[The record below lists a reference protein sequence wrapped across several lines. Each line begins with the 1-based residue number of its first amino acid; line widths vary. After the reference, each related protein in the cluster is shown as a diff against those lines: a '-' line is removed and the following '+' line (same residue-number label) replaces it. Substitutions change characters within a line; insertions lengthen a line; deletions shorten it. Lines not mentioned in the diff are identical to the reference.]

1 MNNSSSISL
10 FVVRVSLV
18 ILVLTWVVAL
28 ATVALPLRSYLQG
41 QLLQQGQ
48 AMGLAAASEWAT
60 DPQLELANLPAR
72 VAARA
77 AEEGWS
83 NYELQNA
90 AGASLASSAVAVT
103 VPLFSH
109 LVRGDVPM
117 VWTPVLQ
124 QGQTVAKLGVAAP
137 VAAADLL
144 SEEIVLGFAVVSLV
158 SSLLLGS
165 LLRLAWR
172 KASQPLVAMEGQ
184 VRELAE
190 RRFVELREPGV
201 LDWLPLARAI
211 NVLVVRVR
219 SMLRDSDQAVDQYRQ
234 RLAYDPLTKAASRE
248 VFVDALKV
256 ALQGEGGG
264 AVMLLHAND
273 IDGMNLRLGRRRTDD
288 FLLAVATALRSRLL
302 LEVLD
307 NNFLV
312 ARLNGAD
319 FAVLLPGRPADAVAA
334 LAAKL
339 QQAVAALAA
348 DGLTDLATPGHLVVS
363 PLMSGDGVSEV
374 LSRANSLLG
383 AAIALQRPYLTDN
396 TPSRHHKYGVAEW
409 RSLIERALD
418 EGRIGLSFNSV
429 WDRQGSVLHT
439 ESQALLMEGDG
450 QVLQPEVLLMA
461 AVRCGRS
468 VDIDVRAVDLAL
480 RQLGERDGQMAV
492 PVSAQSLQ
500 HPIYLRHLR
509 DLLSTAGDLAARL
522 VLEVPVG
529 DLHGVGLR
537 SLADLRAATQPY
549 GCRLA
554 LKAWD
559 DQARLLGVV
568 SGADVA
574 YVKVARQLTVGI
586 ALDAARRQ
594 LLAWLVEL
602 GQRADFAVLAATA
615 NSAEDEATL
624 WQLGVAGV
632 GSRSVPTTEA
642 VRIAVG

>member
-10 FVVRVSLV
+10 FVVRVSLT
-18 ILVLTWVVAL
+18 ILVLTWVVAM
-28 ATVALPLRSYLQG
+28 ATVALPLRSYLNG

-48 AMGLAAASEWAT
+48 AIGQSFAAELAA
-60 DPQLELANLPAR
+60 DPQFDPAKLPEQIR
-72 VAARA
+72 DRA
-77 AEEGWS
+77 TQENWS

-90 AGASLASSAVAVT
+90 DGSSLASSAVAVT

-109 LVRGDVPM
+109 LVRGDVPV
-117 VWTPVLQ
+117 VWTLIQQ

-137 VAAADLL
+137 ATAADQL

-165 LLRLAWR
+165 ILRLVWR
-172 KASQPLVAMEGQ
+172 KAQQPLVAMEGQ

-190 RRFVELREPGV
+190 RRFVELREPAL

-248 VFVDALKV
+248 VFVDALKD

-288 FLLAVATALRSRLL
+288 FLLALATSLRSRLL
-302 LEVLD
+302 LDVLD
-307 NNFLV
+307 NNFLL

-334 LAAKL
+334 LAGKL
-339 QQAVAALAA
+339 QLATAALAA
-348 DGLTDLATPGHLVVS
+348 DGLTDLATPAHLVVS
-363 PLMSGDGVSEV
+363 PFLPGDSASDV

-383 AAIALQRPYLTDN
+383 AAMALNRPYMADN
-396 TPSRHHKYGVAEW
+396 TPARHHKYGVAEW
-409 RSLIERALD
+409 RSLLERALD
-418 EGRIGLSFNSV
+418 EGRIGLAFNSV
-429 WDRQGSVLHT
+429 CDRQGNVLHT

-450 QVLQPEVLLMA
+450 QVLQPDVLLKA
-461 AVRCGRS
+461 AVRCGRI

-480 RQLGERDGQMAV
+480 RQLVERDGRIAV

-509 DLLSTAGDLAARL
+509 DLLRTAGEVAARL
-522 VLEVPVG
+522 VLEVPAG
-529 DLHGVGLR
+529 DLQGVGLR
-537 SLADLRAATQPY
+537 SLADLRAAVKPY

-574 YVKVARQLTVGI
+574 YLKVARQLTAGI

-615 NSAEDEATL
+615 HSAEDEVAL
-624 WQLGVAGV
+624 WELGVAGI
-632 GSRSVPTTEA
+632 GSRSLPTPEA
-642 VRIAVG
+642 VRVAIG

>member
-1 MNNSSSISL
+1 MNSSSSISL
-10 FVVRVSLV
+10 FVVRVSLT

-28 ATVALPLRSYLQG
+28 ATVALPMRSYLQG
-41 QLLQQGQ
+41 QLQQQAQ
-48 AMGLAAASEWAT
+48 AMGLSAATEWAN
-60 DPQLELANLPAR
+60 DPQLELAILPAR

-83 NYELQNA
+83 NYELQTA
-90 AGASLASSAVAVT
+90 AGVSVLSSAVAVQ
-103 VPLFSH
+103 VPMFSH
-109 LVRGDVPM
+109 LLRGEVPM
-117 VWTPVLQ
+117 VWSPIQLN
-124 QGQTVAKLGVAAP
+124 GQTVAKLGVAAP
-137 VAAADLL
+137 VAAADHL

-165 LLRLAWR
+165 VLRFVWR
-172 KASQPLVAMEGQ
+172 RASQPLVAMEGQ

-201 LDWLPLARAI
+201 LDWLPLARAL

-234 RLAYDPLTKAASRE
+234 RLAYDPLTKAASRD
-248 VFVDALKV
+248 VFVDALKL

-264 AVMLLHAND
+264 ALMLVHAND

-288 FLLAVATALRSRLL
+288 FLLALATALRSRLL
-302 LEVLD
+302 LELLD
-307 NNFLV
+307 NNFLL

-319 FAVLLPGRPADAVAA
+319 FAVLLPGRSADAVGA
-334 LAAKL
+334 LAGKL
-339 QQAVAALAA
+339 QLAVSALAA
-348 DGLTDLATPGHLVVS
+348 DGLTDLATAGHLVVA
-363 PLMSGDGVSEV
+363 PFLPGDSASDV

-383 AAIALQRPYLTDN
+383 AAIALQRPFLADN
-396 TPSRHHKYGVAEW
+396 TPARHHKYGVSEW
-409 RSLIERALD
+409 RSLLERALD
-418 EGRIGLSFNSV
+418 EGRIGLSFNKV
-429 WDRQGSVLHT
+429 YDRHNGVVHT
-439 ESQALLMEGDG
+439 EAQALLLEGDG
-450 QVLQPEVLLMA
+450 QVLQPDVLTLA
-461 AVRCGRS
+461 AVRCGRI

-480 RQLGERDGQMAV
+480 RQLAEDDGLIVV

-509 DLLSTAGDLAARL
+509 DLLRTAGELASRV

-537 SLADLRAATQPY
+537 SLADLRAAIQPY
-549 GCRLA
+549 GCRVA

-559 DQARLLGVV
+559 DQARLLGLV

-602 GQRADFAVLAATA
+602 GERANFAVLATAA
-615 NSAEDEATL
+615 NSAEDEAAL
-624 WQLGVAGV
+624 WQLGVAGI
-632 GSRSVPTTEA
+632 GSRSAPTTEA

>member
-10 FVVRVSLV
+10 FVVRVSLT

-28 ATVALPLRSYLQG
+28 ATVALPLRSYLHG
-41 QLLQQGQ
+41 QLRQQGQ
-48 AMGLAAASEWAT
+48 AIGQALAAELAA
-60 DPQLELANLPAR
+60 DPQFDLAKLPQQ
-72 VAARA
+72 VQVRA
-77 AEEGWS
+77 AQESWS
-83 NYELQNA
+83 DYELQTA
-90 AGASLASSAVAVT
+90 EGVSLASSAVAVQ

-109 LVRGDVPM
+109 LLRGEVPV
-117 VWTPVLQ
+117 VWTPIQQ

-137 VAAADLL
+137 ALAADQL

-165 LLRLAWR
+165 ILRVVWR
-172 KASQPLVAMEGQ
+172 TASQPLVAMESQ

-190 RRFVELREPGV
+190 RRFVELREPGI
-201 LDWLPLARAI
+201 LDWLPLARAL

-234 RLAYDPLTKAASRE
+234 RLAYDPLTKAASRD

-264 AVMLLHAND
+264 ALLLLHAND

-288 FLLAVATALRSRLL
+288 FLLALATALRSRLL
-302 LEVLD
+302 LEVPD
-307 NNFLV
+307 NNFLL

-319 FAVLLPGRPADAVAA
+319 FAVLLPGRPADTVDA
-334 LAAKL
+334 LSAKL

-348 DGLTDLATPGHLVVS
+348 DGLTDLATPAHLVVS
-363 PLMSGDGVSEV
+363 PFLPADSASEV

-396 TPSRHHKYGVAEW
+396 TPARHHKYGVAEW
-409 RSLIERALD
+409 RALIERALD
-418 EGRIGLSFNSV
+418 EGRIGLVFNSV
-429 WDRQGSVLHT
+429 CDQHGNVVHT
-439 ESQALLMEGDG
+439 EAQALLLEGDG
-450 QVLQPEVLLMA
+450 QVLQPDVLLLA
-461 AVRCGRS
+461 AVRCGRI

-480 RQLGERDGQMAV
+480 RQLGERNGFIAV
-492 PVSAQSLQ
+492 TVAAQSLQ
-500 HPIYLRHLR
+500 HPIYLRHVR
-509 DLLSTAGDLAARL
+509 DLLRSAGDLASRL
-522 VLEVPVG
+522 ILEVPVG

-537 SLADLRAATQPY
+537 SLADLRAAIQPH

-559 DQARLLGVV
+559 DQARLLGLM

-594 LLAWLVEL
+594 LLAWLIEL
-602 GQRADFAVLAATA
+602 GQRVDFAVLAATA
-615 NSAEDEATL
+615 NSAEDEAAL
-624 WQLGVAGV
+624 WQLGVAGI
-632 GSRSVPTTEA
+632 GSRSLPTPEA
-642 VRIAVG
+642 VRVAVG

>member
-10 FVVRVSLV
+10 FVVRVSLA

-28 ATVALPLRSYLQG
+28 ATVALPLRSYLHG
-41 QLLQQGQ
+41 QLQQQGET
-48 AMGLAAASEWAT
+48 MGLAFATELAS
-60 DPQLELANLPAR
+60 DPQFDLAKLPALL
-72 VAARA
+72 AARA
-77 AEEGWS
+77 AQAGWS
-83 NYELQNA
+83 DYELQNA
-90 AGASLASSAVAVT
+90 DGSSLASSAVAVT

-117 VWTPVLQ
+117 VWTPIQQ

-137 VAAADLL
+137 AAAADQL
-144 SEEIVLGFAVVSLV
+144 

-165 LLRLAWR
+165 ILRLVWR
-172 KASQPLVAMEGQ
+172 KAQQPLVAMEGQ
-184 VRELAE
+184 VRDLAE
-190 RRFVELREPGV
+190 RRFVELREPAL

-248 VFVDALKV
+248 VFVDALKD

-288 FLLAVATALRSRLL
+288 FLLALATSLRSRLL
-302 LEVLD
+302 LDVLD
-307 NNFLV
+307 NNFLL

-319 FAVLLPGRPADAVAA
+319 FAILLPGRQGEAIDVLAD
-334 LAAKL
+334 KL
-339 QQAVAALAA
+339 QLATAALAA
-348 DGLTDLATPGHLVVS
+348 DGLTDLATPAHLVVS
-363 PLMSGDGVSEV
+363 PLLPGDSASDV

-383 AAIALQRPYLTDN
+383 AAMALNRPYMADN
-396 TPSRHHKYGVAEW
+396 TPARHHKYGVAEW
-409 RSLIERALD
+409 RSLLERALE
-418 EGRIGLSFNSV
+418 EGRIGLAFNSV
-429 WDRQGSVLHT
+429 CDRQGNVLHT

-450 QVLQPEVLLMA
+450 QVLQPDVLLKA
-461 AVRCGRS
+461 AVRCGRI

-480 RQLGERDGQMAV
+480 RQLVERDGHIAV

-509 DLLSTAGDLAARL
+509 DLLRAAGEVAARL
-522 VLEVPVG
+522 VLEVPAG
-529 DLHGVGLR
+529 DLQGVGLR
-537 SLADLRAATQPY
+537 SLADLRAAVKPY

-574 YVKVARQLTVGI
+574 YVKVARQLTLGI

-615 NSAEDEATL
+615 NSAEDEAAL
-624 WQLGVAGV
+624 W
-632 GSRSVPTTEA
+632 S
-642 VRIAVG
+642 